1 MLLARTLF
9 DVLGNIPSPKT
20 DDEIQ
25 RYEAR
30 IHRDARRER
39 LRSSGITNHLAEGD
53 EALVLDGSAQQTE
66 SLRLVRRWM
75 ALWQSGGAPWIWIGG
90 PVGVGKTLAA
100 AHARAE
106 LGGRYVSFLDVI
118 RMYRDRERSVRSAT
132 AAWARLGGQYLVVLD
147 EVGLEERAQAE
158 HARVALHEFVEMRRR
173 RSTPT
178 IALTNKRSEAI
189 RARFAGAYYDKR
201 TMSRLGQVLWKD
213 QEGRGLHDVGGTD
226 LRGGGV

>member
-1 MLLARTLF
+1 MFLSQALI
-9 DVLGNIPSPKT
+9 DVLGTIPTPKS
-20 DDEIQ
+20 DEEIQ

-30 IHRDARRER
+30 VHRESRRAN
-39 LRSSGITNHLAEGD
+39 LRSSGITSHLAEGD
-53 EALVLDGSAQQTE
+53 ESLVLDGTAKQTE

-75 ALWQSGGAPWIWIGG
+75 ALWQSGGAPWVWIGG
-90 PVGVGKTLAA
+90 PVGVGKTIAA
-100 AHARAE
+100 AHALAE

-118 RMYRDRERSVRSAT
+118 RIYRERERSVRSAA

-147 EVGLEERAQAE
+147 EVGLEEKGQAE
-158 HARVALHEFVEMRRR
+158 HARVALHEFVEQRRR

-189 RARFAGAYYDKR
+189 RARFAAAYYDKR

-213 QEGRGLHDVGGTD
+213 QDGKGLHDVGGVD
-226 LRGGGV
+226 LRGDGV